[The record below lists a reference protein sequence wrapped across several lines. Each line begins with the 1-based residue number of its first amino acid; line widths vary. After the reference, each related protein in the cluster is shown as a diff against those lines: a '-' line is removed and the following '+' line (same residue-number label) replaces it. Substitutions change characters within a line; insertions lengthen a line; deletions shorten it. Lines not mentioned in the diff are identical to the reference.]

1 MIEQDCFK
9 RLTLRAV
16 LRHVSPMVIR
26 LISVSD
32 RMDLPDF
39 NDIFCAVLG
48 WSGNMGYIL
57 RIHGQECN
65 SFRRK
70 TRAKSLQ
77 EFRLHRQEK
86 FLYVCDTLNRWEWD
100 VQVLDIEDG
109 IERGDT
115 PVCLG
120 GRGATPPEFCGGPT
134 GYRLM
139 LKRQREGSA
148 MLEPKMVEAGIQMLT
163 ESSPDTPAG
172 IWNLLHTAVD
182 ECLHSLDLRLKESG
196 PLQPDR
202 FSLQEANERLDLLMR
217 QRFRCRA

>member
-1 MIEQDCFK
+1 MIEQDYFK

-16 LRHVSPMVIR
+16 LRYVSPMVIR

-86 FLYVCDTLNRWEWD
+86 FLDVCDTLNRWEWD

-120 GRGATPPEFCGGPT
+120 GGGATHPSFAAA
-134 GYRLM
+134 
-139 LKRQREGSA
+139 QRD
-148 MLEPKMVEAGIQMLT
+148 I
-163 ESSPDTPAG
+163 D
-172 IWNLLHTAVD
+172 
-182 ECLHSLDLRLKESG
+182 
-196 PLQPDR
+196 
-202 FSLQEANERLDLLMR
+202 
-217 QRFRCRA
+217 